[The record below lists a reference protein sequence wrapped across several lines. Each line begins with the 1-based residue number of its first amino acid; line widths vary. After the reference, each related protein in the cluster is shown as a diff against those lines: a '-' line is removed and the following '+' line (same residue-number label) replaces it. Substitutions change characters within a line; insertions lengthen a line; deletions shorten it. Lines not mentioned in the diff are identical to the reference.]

1 MSSTAVTQRPGSATG
16 IRSLVRPALERP
28 GNTSTALTRNEPSP
42 NQHGVRMQ
50 ERVSGVVKWFNP
62 RKGYGFITR
71 PDEPDIFVHYS
82 QITADGFRL
91 LEDGQRVEF
100 TLADG
105 EKGRHAVDV
114 VAVE

>member
-1 MSSTAVTQRPGSATG
+1 
-16 IRSLVRPALERP
+16 
-28 GNTSTALTRNEPSP
+28 
-42 NQHGVRMQ
+42 MQ